1 MLYPT
6 HQRFGILWGL
16 LSFPIGVFIGTVPV
30 MSLDMSAN
38 EFFMLLICCYVGMRG
53 ALFGAEY
60 PDIDSKSSIPRK
72 KHPIIGRVFDALGV
86 KHRGKYS
93 HDFFSIGLTF
103 GTIYFLTAVI
113 GDRFVQQVASGNS
126 VSGLLAYWGLLLFV
140 WMIAMNAVDAVL
152 WFANLINNKRMWA
165 IFNANRV
172 KIGTIIGV
180 FLTVI
185 LVISGVFNIR
195 SFLGGIGI
203 NQSLPSAIMLVSSF
217 KIYIAFSLAGA
228 YSHLFADMIT
238 KQGVSIFFI
247 PLKPMSIISKV
258 RKTPV
263 VGKYLIPLDPKTGGV
278 YEDIIRLVVTIACV
292 PATFLA
298 VTVLGGS

>member
-1 MLYPT
+1 
-6 HQRFGILWGL
+6 
-16 LSFPIGVFIGTVPV
+16 
-30 MSLDMSAN
+30 
-38 EFFMLLICCYVGMRG
+38 
-53 ALFGAEY
+53 
-60 PDIDSKSSIPRK
+60 
-72 KHPIIGRVFDALGV
+72 
-86 KHRGKYS
+86 
-93 HDFFSIGLTF
+93 
-103 GTIYFLTAVI
+103 
-113 GDRFVQQVASGNS
+113 
-126 VSGLLAYWGLLLFV
+126 
-140 WMIAMNAVDAVL
+140 
-152 WFANLINNKRMWA
+152 
-165 IFNANRV
+165 
-172 KIGTIIGV
+172 
-180 FLTVI
+180 
-185 LVISGVFNIR
+185 
-195 SFLGGIGI
+195 
-203 NQSLPSAIMLVSSF
+203 MLVSSF